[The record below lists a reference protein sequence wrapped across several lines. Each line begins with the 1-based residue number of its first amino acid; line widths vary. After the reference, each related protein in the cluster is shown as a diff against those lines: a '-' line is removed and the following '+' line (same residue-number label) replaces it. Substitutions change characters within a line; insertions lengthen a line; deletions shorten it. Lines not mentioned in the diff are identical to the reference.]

1 MSVPIGSDGTFELT
15 DLGSPLDYELVVSKT
30 GYTTDTQRIDLGGGE
45 SRTGV
50 QLQLRTGDGLI
61 SGTVTG
67 PDGPVGNAVVTAT
80 TGTTTVSTV
89 SQTKS
94 GNGEGE
100 FTLPGLVTPSTY
112 TVTVTAEGF
121 GAQTSTLSLAAGQQL
136 GGVQVNLSR
145 STGEISGLVSTVAD
159 NKPAAGVS
167 VTVGVADKTVQTV
180 TQSGD
185 TVGVWK
191 VAGLPLPGTYTVT
204 FARADLQSQ
213 TLVVSL
219 DASGKPSTGPDG
231 LAVAMK
237 SAFAAIHGRVTQ
249 GSPTGEATVTL
260 SSGTDT
266 YAVITAS
273 VPKSTK
279 GTYRIDNIKPGTYT
293 LSVTRTGTSP
303 TVLTVTL
310 VAGQDLPVDMA
321 LVQPASIGGVVQA
334 RDTTSVSNLEVA
346 LYESARFPEESYRT
360 TRTDSKGRFT
370 FTDVN
375 APQSYVIEVRS
386 SAAGALGSTI
396 LTLQPSEQKTDLVL
410 SVGAVGGGTT
420 GAPSTAGGG

>member
-1 MSVPIGSDGTFELT
+1 M
-15 DLGSPLDYELVVSKT
+15 
-30 GYTTDTQRIDLGGGE
+30 
-45 SRTGV
+45 
-50 QLQLRTGDGLI
+50 
-61 SGTVTG
+61 
-67 PDGPVGNAVVTAT
+67 
-80 TGTTTVSTV
+80 
-89 SQTKS
+89 
-94 GNGEGE
+94 
-100 FTLPGLVTPSTY
+100 
-112 TVTVTAEGF
+112 
-121 GAQTSTLSLAAGQQL
+121 
-136 GGVQVNLSR
+136 
-145 STGEISGLVSTVAD
+145 
-159 NKPAAGVS
+159 
-167 VTVGVADKTVQTV
+167 
-180 TQSGD
+180 
-185 TVGVWK
+185 
-191 VAGLPLPGTYTVT
+191 
-204 FARADLQSQ
+204 
-213 TLVVSL
+213 VSL
-219 DASGKPSTGPDG
+219 DAAGKPSTGPDG